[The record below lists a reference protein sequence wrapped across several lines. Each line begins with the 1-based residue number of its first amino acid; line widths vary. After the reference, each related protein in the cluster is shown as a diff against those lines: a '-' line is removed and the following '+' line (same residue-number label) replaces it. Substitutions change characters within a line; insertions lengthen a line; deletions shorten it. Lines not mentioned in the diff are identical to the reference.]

1 MPKYKVLHNFF
12 FHTYRWRQ
20 YHFSSIKKVL
30 SGCILKYLVNI
41 SNGKYKL
48 YIIRNYDIYLLVLF
62 FVLSSYQISHLST
75 YQCANHCVKR
85 VRIQSYSGPYFPTF
99 GLNTG
104 TYGVSLRIQSECGKI
119 RTIITPNRTLFTQ
132 WVWISY
138 CMVSSTVWPIFSEFL
153 IFCQFISTAFRS
165 VK

>member
-1 MPKYKVLHNFF
+1 MERTNQKQSPEVLLTIYKGILKNSSKFTGKHLYESLFLNVAFEILFFFTLLRTHFCLPKYKVLHNFF
-12 FHTYRWRQ
+12 FHTCRWRQ

-30 SGCILKYLVNI
+30 NGCILKYLVNI
-41 SNGKYKL
+41 SDGKYKL

-62 FVLSSYQISHLST
+62 FVLSSYQISHLLT

-104 TYGVSLRIQSECGKI
+104 KCG
-119 RTIITPNRTLFTQ
+119 P
-132 WVWISY
+132 
-138 CMVSSTVWPIFSEFL
+138 E
-153 IFCQFISTAFRS
+153 
-165 VK
+165 